1 MPTKE
6 DLRVVKTKRN
16 IEETF
21 LSLLEKST
29 FEHIT
34 VKQILETAL
43 ISKGTFYAHYLDK
56 HDLAE
61 KLVARALQEFR
72 VGIHERLVWLLSKD
86 SQSEVWSSLQKLC
99 RKLYLD
105 LSCLGKYERTRLM
118 SMTA

>member
-1 MPTKE
+1 MSTKE

-72 VGIHERLVWLLSKD
+72 LGIHERLVWLLSKD
-86 SQSEVWSSLQKLC
+86 SQSEVWSSLQK
-99 RKLYLD
+99 
-105 LSCLGKYERTRLM
+105 TM
-118 SMTA
+118 